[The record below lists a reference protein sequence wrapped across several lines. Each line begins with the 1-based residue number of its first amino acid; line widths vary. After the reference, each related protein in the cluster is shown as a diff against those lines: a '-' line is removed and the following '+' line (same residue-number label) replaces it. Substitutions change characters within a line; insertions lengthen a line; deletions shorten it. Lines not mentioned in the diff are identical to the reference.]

1 METIC
6 VPFSEIRKKVASLGM
21 SEEQFSKY
29 LIYLNDMGDIYN
41 GISKEAVLTNVRLIF
56 HPTQKELDKE
66 KKYLLKIISKG
77 FPYDY
82 QGYLSS
88 TLFSKVKEFLVSCG
102 SSCL

>member
-1 METIC
+1 
-6 VPFSEIRKKVASLGM
+6 M

-66 KKYLLKIISKG
+66 KNT
-77 FPYDY
+77 F
-82 QGYLSS
+82 
-88 TLFSKVKEFLVSCG
+88 
-102 SSCL
+102 